1 MILRCN
7 YEEMK
12 ALQHGARTLL
22 HAVETPEGTAVAA
35 PPVEPDLVEALLPRL
50 EGDVAVSTLVDQ
62 RTLLIAVE
70 AVVEF
75 LRQEMATAVVASHPA
90 AEVAVAA
97 YFDYAHALSVLG
109 RLREIGDEME
119 ALIEVVTGSPAD
131 EETALRFRFPD

>member
-12 ALQHGARTLL
+12 ALQHGVRTLL
-22 HAVETPEGTAVAA
+22 HAVETPEGSVVAA

-50 EGDVAVSTLVDQ
+50 EGDVAVSTLVEQ
-62 RTLLIAVE
+62 RTLLVAVE
-70 AVVEF
+70 AVVGF

-131 EETALRFRFPD
+131 DETARRFQFPD